1 MLVRLAAAI
10 LFSLQAI
17 AAHAEA
23 LALTVTK
30 AEIGNDLAPPTRQ
43 LSLTLAR
50 ESAMAFGDFTTRHAG
65 KIIDVR
71 VDGAVVMSPRI
82 VEPIL
87 GGMVMVSGM
96 FEPGQLETMA
106 DRISSGAAEVEV
118 ETQPE

>member
-10 LFSLQAI
+10 LFSFQAI

-23 LALTVTK
+23 LAMTVTK
-30 AEIGNDLAPPTRQ
+30 AEIGNDLAPPMRM

-106 DRISSGAAEVEV
+106 DRISSGAAKVEV